1 MPIVTMRHPCLIQCK
16 HGDTCVYHDDDD
28 DTSEH
33 EDSDTGTEDESSIT
47 AEKSSEEEINPWTTL
62 INYDA
67 ASKIR
72 TVRRHL
78 ASASHGG

>member
-1 MPIVTMRHPCLIQCK
+1 MGTHA
-16 HGDTCVYHDDDD
+16 CVYHDDDD

-33 EDSDTGTEDESSIT
+33 EDSDTEDESSIT
-47 AEKSSEEEINPWTTL
+47 AEKSSEEKINPWTTL
-62 INYDA
+62 INDDA

-78 ASASHGG
+78 ASASHGAR